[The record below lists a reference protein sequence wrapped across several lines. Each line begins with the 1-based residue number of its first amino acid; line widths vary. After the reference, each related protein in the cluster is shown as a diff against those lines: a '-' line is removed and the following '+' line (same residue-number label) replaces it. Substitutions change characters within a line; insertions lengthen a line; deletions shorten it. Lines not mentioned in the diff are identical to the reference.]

1 MDVDWI
7 WVYTM
12 KDDSRGMRDT
22 KNVKVFKKKLTRP
35 QTRHM
40 MNEQVYALAS
50 AYLPQVLRPVKVLL
64 TPLPRLNLINS
75 PLPHSYSS
83 S

>member
-1 MDVDWI
+1 MDLDWI

-12 KDDSRGMRDT
+12 KDDSRGMGDART
-22 KNVKVFKKKLTRP
+22 QKCSKNKLTRP

-50 AYLPQVLRPVKVLL
+50 AYLPQVLRPVKVLV